1 MTNEDLQNIHN
12 NLYEKYIIDP
22 ENLEKEISEVADIAA
37 TRVTRGYGVISFQF
51 KDNTFIARLAEDLKG
66 FRRVIQLVVS
76 NENSRAIAGNRY
88 IPYTVE
94 AEVDNNL
101 SAKENYRT
109 VFEAF
114 LRHVCGAVQPEILEE

>member
-12 NLYEKYIIDP
+12 DLYEKYVIDP
-22 ENLEKEISEVADIAA
+22 DNLEKEMSSVADAAA
-37 TRVTRGYGVISFQF
+37 TSAIRGYGVISFQF
-51 KDNTFIARLAEDLKG
+51 KDNIFIARLTEDIKG
-66 FRRVIQLVVS
+66 FKRVIRLVVS

-101 SAKENYRT
+101 SAKENYCT